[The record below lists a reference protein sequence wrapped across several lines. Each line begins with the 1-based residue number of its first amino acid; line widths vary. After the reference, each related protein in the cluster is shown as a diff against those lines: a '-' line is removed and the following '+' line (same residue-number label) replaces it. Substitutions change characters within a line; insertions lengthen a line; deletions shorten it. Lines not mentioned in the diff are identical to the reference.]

1 MLSMEEN
8 YWNKAMVQHDIT
20 DLESLLHGKK
30 STVDTKLNLG
40 LELMKKLM
48 LPYRKEMFDQ

>member
-30 STVDTKLNLG
+30 STVDNKLNLG

-48 LPYRKEMFDQ
+48 LPYRKEMFD